1 MTRYPKAGKGR
12 KWTIKELEAIPAEWK
27 GDSLSDGDGLTGEVR
42 VSGDGNISIR
52 FKSAF
57 KWQGKVAWHQC
68 GTWPSNRR

>member
-27 GDSLSDGDGLTGEVR
+27 GDTLSDSDGLTGEVR
-42 VSGDGNISIR
+42 VASNGAVSIR

-57 KWQGKVAWHQC
+57 KWEGKVA
-68 GTWPSNRR
+68 